1 MIVKKTGQIVIT
13 GACGGRKLRTDLQIF
28 YEGTSNKMAISN
40 SLAQKGIKGRLSVIV
55 VDNEIESVQ
64 LQQSTVVLSKKQ
76 LKEVLCFTGRHGD
89 MWADVAWL
97 TKYGKMRRHM
107 N

>member
-1 MIVKKTGQIVIT
+1 M
-13 GACGGRKLRTDLQIF
+13 
-28 YEGTSNKMAISN
+28 
-40 SLAQKGIKGRLSVIV
+40 
-55 VDNEIESVQ
+55 DNEIESVQ
-64 LQQSTVVLSKKQ
+64 LQQSTVVLSEKQ

-97 TKYGKMRRHM
+97 TKYRKTRRHM